1 MHWAKTLE
9 SPAFLY
15 DSMLLATAAGEASK
29 AVNEETLYFYRLTDP
44 NPDPNP
50 LKTLKFNHDAS
61 LL

>member
-15 DSMLLATAAGEASK
+15 DSMLLATAAGEASQ
-29 AVNEETLYFYRLTDP
+29 AVNEETLYFYRLT
-44 NPDPNP
+44 NPNP
-50 LKTLKFNHDAS
+50 LKTLKFNHDAF